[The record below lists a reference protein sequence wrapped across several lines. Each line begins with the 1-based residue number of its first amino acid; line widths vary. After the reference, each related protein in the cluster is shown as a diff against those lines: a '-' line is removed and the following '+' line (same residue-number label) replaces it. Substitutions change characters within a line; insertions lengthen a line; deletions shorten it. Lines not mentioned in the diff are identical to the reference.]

1 MNFKKIYLE
10 STSKFQEGLFSF
22 GIDGAAKAVFNI
34 IYNFSWPYLVRSKDW
49 GICYSNANGDLV
61 PLYTWIRSPD
71 YNLVRYLKVIDKAF
85 RKDTNTNIGEVVSFK
100 QYKRIMNSLKLF
112 LNKNIEYSNFNIRI
126 DVVLVKGL
134 FSIEHLK
141 NVWTE

>member
-1 MNFKKIYLE
+1 MFFKNQSAKTKKQKSYL
-10 STSKFQEGLFSF
+10 F
-22 GIDGAAKAVFNI
+22 GIFAEYYVIFLFFFKGYTLLKHRYKTKMGEIDLIFKNKDNLIAVEVKA
-34 IYNFSWPYLVRSKDW
+34 
-49 GICYSNANGDLV
+49 
-61 PLYTWIRSPD
+61 
-71 YNLVRYLKVIDKAF
+71 

>member
-1 MNFKKIYLE
+1 MFFKNSFSKTKKQKSYL
-10 STSKFQEGLFSF
+10 F
-22 GIDGAAKAVFNI
+22 GIFAEYYVIFLFFFKGYTLLKHRYKTKMGEIDLIFKN
-34 IYNFSWPYLVRSKDW
+34 KD
-49 GICYSNANGDLV
+49 
-61 PLYTWIRSPD
+61 
-71 YNLVRYLKVIDKAF
+71 NLVAVEVKA
-85 RKDTNTNIGEVVSFK
+85 RKDINTNIGEVVSFK

-112 LNKNIEYSNFNIRI
+112 LNKNIEYSNFNIRV

>member
-1 MNFKKIYLE
+1 MGEIDLIFK
-10 STSKFQEGLFSF
+10 
-22 GIDGAAKAVFNI
+22 N
-34 IYNFSWPYLVRSKDW
+34 KD
-49 GICYSNANGDLV
+49 
-61 PLYTWIRSPD
+61 
-71 YNLVRYLKVIDKAF
+71 NLVAVEVKA
-85 RKDTNTNIGEVVSFK
+85 RKDINTNIGEVVSFK